1 MPKAENRDAD
11 IRRTAEEIRLQFLN
25 DHAGA
30 GASEFYKMLWRA
42 LVNPNLSSTDKV
54 IYALSLAERK
64 NFEWSNDR
72 MGKLANVGALRF
84 NVLSA
89 ISKHTAL
96 WSHDIEARVAPHT
109 AIFPCPKLSRSR
121 GKSKKKLRRKPAKKP
136 AQGQSFEN
144 PEQSKMIVLN
154 SQKRLTTS
162 KDYTSEDSRPSPLR
176 RHGASFK
183 GAEMKK
189 KMDGIT
195 QPQVGYS
202 PRTRIDG
209 KAPL

>member
-1 MPKAENRDAD
+1 MRTRD
-11 IRRTAEEIRLQFLN
+11 IERTAEEIRLQFLN

-64 NFEWSNDR
+64 NFQWSNDR
-72 MGKLANVGALRF
+72 MGKLANVGALTVQRSF
-84 NVLSA
+84 GNLETHGFVVSRYRGTG
-89 ISKHTAL
+89 STA
-96 WSHDIEARVAPHT
+96 HRDFPMPEIVTVAREVE
-109 AIFPCPKLSRSR
+109 
-121 GKSKKKLRRKPAKKP
+121 KKLRRKPAKKP
-136 AQGQSFEN
+136 AQGQSFETS
-144 PEQSKMIVLN
+144 EQSKMIVLN

-189 KMDGIT
+189 KMDAIT

-209 KAPL
+209 KAAL

>member
-1 MPKAENRDAD
+1 MSKVENRDAD
-11 IRRTAEEIRLQFLN
+11 IRRTAEEIRLQFLS
-25 DHAGA
+25 DHAGD
-30 GASEFYKMLWRA
+30 GASEFYRMLWRA

-54 IYALSLAERK
+54 IYAFALAERK

-72 MGKLANVGALRF
+72 MGKLANVSALTVQRSF
-84 NVLSA
+84 ANLETHGFV
-89 ISKHTAL
+89 ISRYRGTGKTA
-96 WSHDIEARVAPHT
+96 HRDFPMPEIVAVAREVE
-109 AIFPCPKLSRSR
+109 
-121 GKSKKKLRRKPAKKP
+121 KKLRRKPAKKP
-136 AQGQSFEN
+136 AQGQSFEI

-162 KDYTSEDSRPSPLR
+162 KDSTSEGSRPYSRGLSYR
-176 RHGASFK
+176 

-189 KMDGIT
+189 KMDAIT

-209 KAPL
+209 KAAL